1 MVVDS
6 LLRSFVN
13 SWKLLKRI
21 ARYFAAIGLSPDSI
35 TILSLLS
42 AILAGVFFF
51 FSGTGHV
58 QNSTFNLLLLLAGI
72 FVCLSSILDAL
83 DGIMARE
90 LGNASKRG
98 DFLDHVID
106 RYADMLIVCGII
118 FGGYVSCKIGVIA
131 VIGILF
137 SSYMGTQ
144 AQAVGLKRIYGGL
157 LGRADRLL
165 IIIVATFLTM
175 VYPYPLPAS
184 GMLSYTF
191 LGWAMVIFALLCNV
205 TALQRFYYAWKLVN
219 HI

>member
-6 LLRSFVN
+6 LLRPFVN
-13 SWKLLKRI
+13 SWMLLKRI

-42 AILAGVFFF
+42 AVLAGVFFF
-51 FSGTGHV
+51 FSGTGPA

-72 FVCLSSILDAL
+72 FVCVSSILDAL

-205 TALQRFYYAWKLVN
+205 TALQRFYYAWKMVN
-219 HI
+219 HT

>member
-21 ARYFAAIGLSPDSI
+21 VRYFAAIGLSPDSI

>member
-6 LLRSFVN
+6 LLRPFVN
-13 SWKLLKRI
+13 SWMLLKRI

-175 VYPYPLPAS
+175 VYPYPLPTF

-205 TALQRFYYAWKLVN
+205 TALQRFYYAWKMVN
-219 HI
+219 HT

>member
-1 MVVDS
+1 M
-6 LLRSFVN
+6 
-13 SWKLLKRI
+13 KRI

>member
-118 FGGYVSCKIGVIA
+118 FGGYVSCKIGFIA

>member
-1 MVVDS
+1 MVIDS

>member
-1 MVVDS
+1 
-6 LLRSFVN
+6 
-13 SWKLLKRI
+13 
-21 ARYFAAIGLSPDSI
+21 SI

>member
-6 LLRSFVN
+6 LLRPFVN
-13 SWKLLKRI
+13 SWMLLKRI

-51 FSGTGHV
+51 FSGTGPV
-58 QNSTFNLLLLLAGI
+58 QRNAFNLLLLPAGI
-72 FVCLSSILDAL
+72 FVCVSSILDAL

-205 TALQRFYYAWKLVN
+205 TALQRFYHAWKMVN

>member
-219 HI
+219 HT

>member
-184 GMLSYTF
+184 GMLSYNF

-219 HI
+219 HT

>member
-205 TALQRFYYAWKLVN
+205 TALQRFYHAWKLVN

>member
-6 LLRSFVN
+6 LLRPFVN
-13 SWKLLKRI
+13 SWMLLKRI

-51 FSGTGHV
+51 FSGTGPV

-72 FVCLSSILDAL
+72 FVCVSSILDAL

-175 VYPYPLPAS
+175 VYPYPLPTF

-205 TALQRFYYAWKLVN
+205 TALQRFYYAWKMVN
-219 HI
+219 HT

>member
-6 LLRSFVN
+6 LLRPFVN
-13 SWKLLKRI
+13 SWMLLKRI

-51 FSGTGHV
+51 FSGTGPV
-58 QNSTFNLLLLLAGI
+58 QNSAFNLLLLLAGI
-72 FVCLSSILDAL
+72 FVCVSSILDAL

-175 VYPYPLPAS
+175 VYPYPLPAF

-205 TALQRFYYAWKLVN
+205 TALQRFYYAWKMVN
-219 HI
+219 HT

>member
-6 LLRSFVN
+6 LLRPFVN
-13 SWKLLKRI
+13 SWMLLKRI

-51 FSGTGHV
+51 FSGAGPV
-58 QNSTFNLLLLLAGI
+58 QNSTLNPLLLLAGI
-72 FVCLSSILDAL
+72 FVCMSSILDAL

-175 VYPYPLPAS
+175 VYPYPLPTF

-205 TALQRFYYAWKLVN
+205 TALQRFYYAWKMVN
-219 HI
+219 HT